1 MLEGKQII
9 DKLYGE
15 ADLFV
20 HHMRKK
26 EYPQAKFCYDTA
38 RNVAVFLELEEK
50 RMQELFGERGDKGEI
65 LQPGMFREEQ
75 VQKAYLECIRA
86 GQTYENKRYES
97 LQKNSA

>member
-26 EYPQAKFCYDTA
+26 EYPQATCCYDTA

-50 RMQELFGERGDKGEI
+50 KGRNVAALKARLIALLEKFD
-65 LQPGMFREEQ
+65 LPDEHKNLAEE
-75 VQKAYLECIRA
+75 
-86 GQTYENKRYES
+86 KR
-97 LQKNSA
+97 